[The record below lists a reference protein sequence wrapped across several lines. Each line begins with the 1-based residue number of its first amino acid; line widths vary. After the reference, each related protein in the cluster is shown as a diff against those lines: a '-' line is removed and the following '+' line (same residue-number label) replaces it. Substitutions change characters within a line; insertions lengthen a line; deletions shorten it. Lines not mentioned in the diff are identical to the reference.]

1 MPLPGSQVVRD
12 TVAQDAAVD
21 TVPGNPGREDEVGL
35 AGFFWWRDPH
45 ERGGIRGTRQVEA
58 AVTHP
63 HPRLLQPE
71 VAFAGVP
78 RGHGQSPHTLCHPLI
93 RPQLPEGVSSAGFCF
108 ADSHAAR
115 TSSIPTVVPG
125 LGPDLAQTSSSVQS
139 SSWSAPWMTGQNV
152 GSISR
157 PARTSSPAGKRRK
170 DVNAVAVLQRR
181 QRVGGC

>member
-21 TVPGNPGREDEVGL
+21 TVPGNPEGREDEVGL
-35 AGFFWWRDPH
+35 AGFFWWKDPH
-45 ERGGIRGTRQVEA
+45 ERGGIRGTRQVEV

-115 TSSIPTVVPG
+115 TSSIPTVVPE

-139 SSWSAPWMTGQNV
+139 SSWPAP
-152 GSISR
+152 
-157 PARTSSPAGKRRK
+157 
-170 DVNAVAVLQRR
+170 
-181 QRVGGC
+181 